1 MCRSTKLNQT
11 NPPSGI
17 SLLPEGK
24 SKIYSAMKTMT
35 QNETQV
41 AQTDRPASVPYLA
54 PQVNIYETKDGYE
67 LEAEM
72 PGVNK
77 DGLEITVEGQ
87 QISIIGRRADEVVAG
102 EVLFRERANAA
113 YRRVFDL
120 DPAIDTTRIAARMQ
134 QGVLHLALPKSEAV
148 KPRKIAVSE

>member
-1 MCRSTKLNQT
+1 M
-11 NPPSGI
+11 
-17 SLLPEGK
+17 PEGK
-24 SKIYSAMKTMT
+24 TKIISAMKTMT

-41 AQTDRPASVPYLA
+41 ANTDRPGTVQYVA
-54 PQVNIYETKDGYE
+54 PDVNIYETKDGYE

-87 QISIIGRRADEVVAG
+87 QISIVGRRSDEVVTG
-102 EVLFRERANAA
+102 DVLFRERSNTA
-113 YRRVFDL
+113 YWRVFDL